1 MADTDLNEAGLG
13 SMQPSLHPP
22 RSAVDSEFRCS
33 DLVALLRIIAQI
45 LLCVQRIKGIC
56 NANTK
61 RGAPQMLATK
71 STNVDSFLW
80 QASPGECV
88 GTIGS
93 SPARCAPVVI
103 LLSTSFSLV
112 LKNLRL
118 GQVQRQLKDKGTRSL
133 RLETQDLL

>member
-45 LLCVQRIKGIC
+45 LLCVQRIKAIC
-56 NANTK
+56 NTNTK
-61 RGAPQMLATK
+61 RGAPQMLETK

-93 SPARCAPVVI
+93 SPGEVCTGSDLVI
-103 LLSTSFSLV
+103 DLIFASPQEPEIGTSP
-112 LKNLRL
+112 K
-118 GQVQRQLKDKGTRSL
+118 T
-133 RLETQDLL
+133 T